1 MDEIN
6 AYERWVSR
14 ETQVKNALHRY
25 VTDAVRSIEEKGDDY
40 DSIDLIIELLYAT
53 VISHLQE
60 YLEDEYEYSYS
71 EGLDGRLDSRPDE
84 LAAYAAIY
92 ADVDGKTF
100 EDRVR
105 VYMNTLYADV
115 TLTEDL
121 TSAADRVKNS
131 LDLLTMTDGHRVRA
145 DARQSAGEDLAS
157 VGYSVTKTWR
167 SVKIPTT
174 RDTHY
179 LLDGTTI
186 PIDGWFQTVN
196 GRAKYPGGFGVAC
209 EDVNCLCYLQINAVL
224 PNE

>member
-6 AYERWVSR
+6 AHKAWVAREER
-14 ETQVKNALHRY
+14 VKKALHRY
-25 VTDAVRSIEEKGDDY
+25 VSDAIRSIEENY
-40 DSIDLIIELLYAT
+40 DSIDLIIDLLCAT

-60 YLEDEYEYSYS
+60 YLEDEYEYSYA
-71 EGLDGRLDSRPDE
+71 EGLDGKLDSRPDE

-92 ADVDGKTF
+92 ADVDGKNF

-105 VYMNTLYADV
+105 IYMNTLYADV
-115 TLTEDL
+115 ALTEDL
-121 TSAADRVKNS
+121 TAAADRVKAS
-131 LDLLTMTDGHRVRA
+131 LDLLTTTDAHRVRA

-157 VGYSVTKTWR
+157 VGYIVTKTWR

-179 LLDGTTI
+179 KLDGTTV

-196 GRAKYPGGFGVAC
+196 GRAKYPGGFGIAC
-209 EDVNCLCYLQINAVL
+209 EDVNCLCYLHISAEL
-224 PNE
+224 PRE